1 MCWSLLLHL
10 SFHVVSSC
18 CVLPCDPSDVACV
31 GLYCSIFRSMWSV
44 HAVLYHVIHLMF
56 HVLVFMFHLSFHV
69 FSSCGVLPCDPSDVA
84 CVGLY
89 CSIFRSMWSVH
100 VVFYHVIH
108 LMLHVLLFMFHLSF
122 HVVLYHVIHLLFHV
136 LVFMFHLSFHVVSSC
151 CVLPCDPSDVACVFL
166 YVPSFVPC
174 GQFMLCSTM

>member
-56 HVLVFMFHLSFHV
+56 HVLFFMFHLSFHV

-100 VVFYHVIH
+100 AVFYHVIH
-108 LMLHVLLFMFHLSF
+108 LLFNLSCPVLSPFLKKHLFSLKKTIN
-122 HVVLYHVIHLLFHV
+122 LGKKGPPRY
-136 LVFMFHLSFHVVSSC
+136 
-151 CVLPCDPSDVACVFL
+151 
-166 YVPSFVPC
+166 
-174 GQFMLCSTM
+174 STNA